1 MSPPQVERL
10 DLDMASAGSG
20 DNVTD
25 WALERFQAEYG
36 THVTR
41 DDIWEYVY
49 GVMHAP
55 DWRDRYAADLRRS
68 FPRIPLAEDFEAF
81 RAVGRRLMHLHIG
94 YESVNEWPVVCE
106 VDGVADDGTA
116 DGDAYRIE
124 RQMRWGRDSDKREDR
139 AVLVVNS
146 RCRLVGIPAEA
157 EKYKVSGRSPLQ
169 WAIGSLCLK
178 GDDVAGTVDNP
189 NLCDEWADE
198 PFNLIRHL
206 RRLVT
211 VSVESARIVASL
223 PPALTAAPTTD
234 TDVGE
239 Q

>member
-81 RAVGRRLMHLHIG
+81 PRSG
-94 YESVNEWPVVCE
+94 SP
-106 VDGVADDGTA
+106 ADA
-116 DGDAYRIE
+116 
-124 RQMRWGRDSDKREDR
+124 
-139 AVLVVNS
+139 
-146 RCRLVGIPAEA
+146 
-157 EKYKVSGRSPLQ
+157 SPHR
-169 WAIGSLCLK
+169 
-178 GDDVAGTVDNP
+178 V
-189 NLCDEWADE
+189 
-198 PFNLIRHL
+198 
-206 RRLVT
+206 
-211 VSVESARIVASL
+211 
-223 PPALTAAPTTD
+223 
-234 TDVGE
+234 
-239 Q
+239 